1 MALCARLDT
10 GLLQHTFPCCIPQRR
25 PVSLPLLPPTCR
37 PRVAGGR
44 PVRQPAAVG
53 AADGAP
59 PVERHGAVAARRSAP
74 AAGQP
79 GGGTAAGRLRGGFL
93 RAAVPRGWAC
103 CGSSGGSSRGRTG
116 VKRRQGAGRRWR
128 QPGRHAG
135 GQRCGAA
142 ALGAGQA
149 GGACGCC
156 ASAGGRC
163 LRGEAARRQRRCA
176 EQGGGGPAGCWGNGG
191 GRAGRGD
198 AGAAG
203 TLAHDQGQLRH
214 RWSANARLT
223 AVLHSLVMQWVW
235 RPSCWSCTL
244 WSTPRGSAA
253 PCSQPWTRSTAR
265 SCTPISK
272 HAARPARCGSR
283 WACRKRSVAAAAE
296 LPALHAALNW
306 CRPSLPLLFFNPS
319 SISVGEGG
327 VGPAP

>member
-1 MALCARLDT
+1 MTQVFFNTHSRAASLSVGPSLCRSSRPLADPASPVVALSDSQLQSAQQMARHLSSVMALSQRGAARPPL
-10 GLLQHTFPCCIPQRR
+10 GSLVAAPLREGSAEGSSELLSP
-25 PVSLPLLPPTCR
+25 
-37 PRVAGGR
+37 VAG
-44 PVRQPAAVG
+44 PAA
-53 AADGAP
+53 AA
-59 PVERHGAVAARRSAP
+59 AAAAAEAGP
-74 AAGQP
+74 ASNGGKAQV
-79 GGGTAAGRLRGGFL
+79 GGGDSLGGTPAGSAAERLRWAQGKL
-93 RAAVPRGWAC
+93 VALVDAVH
-103 CGSSGGSSRGRTG
+103 
-116 VKRRQGAGRRWR
+116 Q
-128 QPGRHAG
+128 
-135 GQRCGAA
+135 
-142 ALGAGQA
+142 L
-149 GGACGCC
+149 
-156 ASAGGRC
+156 
-163 LRGEAARRQRRCA
+163 EADAYEERQRDANAGAQSR
-176 EQGGGGPAGCWGNGG
+176 GGGGPAGCWGNGG